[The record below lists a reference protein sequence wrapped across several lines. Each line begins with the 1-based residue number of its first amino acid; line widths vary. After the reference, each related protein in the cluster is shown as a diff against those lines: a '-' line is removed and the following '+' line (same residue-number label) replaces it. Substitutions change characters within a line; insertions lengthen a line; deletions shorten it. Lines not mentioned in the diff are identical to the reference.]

1 MPFTFNGI
9 FTGIMQSDQTILTGR
24 YGTANY
30 TNALAYCESINQ
42 TLLTVPS
49 QDKEDAVAP
58 LITSTDE

>member
-1 MPFTFNGI
+1 
-9 FTGIMQSDQTILTGR
+9 MQSDETTLTGR
-24 YGTANY
+24 FNTANY

-49 QDKEDAVAP
+49 QDKEDVVAP